1 MGQQEGR
8 TSVVTRK
15 TRRGHKEDSVTSG
28 GHKTSPEI
36 TLAQTT
42 QERRR
47 RSKIWMNKMEAQE
60 KVEADWRADEGIC
73 FLTSASAKRKNL
85 ARQLRFNL
93 EVIKNNGLICLT
105 CRTCGGGRKQTA
117 SPCR

>member
-15 TRRGHKEDSVTSG
+15 TRRGRKEDSVTNWG
-28 GHKTSPEI
+28 QTTSTEI

-42 QERRR
+42 QKRRR

-60 KVEADWRADEGIC
+60 KVKAD
-73 FLTSASAKRKNL
+73 
-85 ARQLRFNL
+85 
-93 EVIKNNGLICLT
+93 
-105 CRTCGGGRKQTA
+105 
-117 SPCR
+117 